1 MRRQRPRVHLLLL
14 LALED
19 GVLQAGFTL
28 PTGPTK
34 PAGSGTGIP
43 DRFGRK
49 PVKFKFK
56 VACSTGSDRLTGR
69 FDRFTGRFNW

>member
-43 DRFGRK
+43 DRFGRN
-49 PVKFKFK
+49 PVE
-56 VACSTGSDRLTGR
+56 TGQIQIQNRLFNR
-69 FDRFTGRFNW
+69 FRLV